1 MNNRFWVLQNTPFV
15 TFQAGKGI
23 SCFNNPS
30 LVKLLRTFPPNSPA
44 FEVIGI
50 YDLNKAKA
58 KKTALRF
65 SIPTVYESVAQMIKS
80 APSDVVFDLALPG
93 NAIIEMLQQLPD
105 NATVLMQKPIG
116 ENYTQAIRILQLT
129 REKNM
134 LAGVNFQLRYAPF
147 IVAARDMIQKGT
159 IGDLCDIEINVNVY
173 TPWHLWDFLYKAP
186 RVEIPYHS
194 IHYIDVVR
202 TFLGNPSGI
211 YAKTVKH
218 PQMQELAT
226 VRSNIIM
233 DYGDMV
239 RANILTNHC
248 HQFGIDNQQSYIKF
262 EGTKGAIKIKMG
274 TLMNYP
280 AGVPDLFEY
289 IVIENGKP
297 LKWKSAEIEGSWF
310 PHAFIGPMA
319 EMMKAKEG
327 TIAQPDNSV
336 EDGIHTMACV
346 EAAYIS
352 DAEGAIKI
360 NSVS

>member
-1 MNNRFWVLQNTPFV
+1 MTLQQRGSMPKTK
-15 TFQAGKGI
+15 QQIIIIGAGGI
-23 SCFNNPS
+23 VNDAH
-30 LVKLLRTFPPNSPA
+30 LPA
-44 FEVIGI
+44 YKIAEFEVIGI
-50 YDLNKAKA
+50 YDIDTAKA
-58 KKTALRF
+58 KNTALRF
-65 SIPTVYESVAQMIKS
+65 SISKVYESVTQMIDS
-80 APSDVVFDLALPG
+80 APSDVIFDIALPG
-93 NAIIEMLQQLPD
+93 NAIIKMLQKLPA

-116 ENYTQAIRILQLT
+116 ENYKQAKKILQLT

-147 IVAARDMIQKGT
+147 IIAARDMIKNGT
-159 IGDLCDIEINVNVY
+159 IGDLCDIEINVNVF

-202 TFLGNPSGI
+202 SFLGNPSGI

-218 PQMQELAT
+218 PQMRELAT

-248 HQFGIDNQQSYIKF
+248 HQFGLDNQQSYIKF

-280 AGVPDLFEY
+280 AGVPDKFEY
-289 IVIENGKP
+289 VIIENGKASN
-297 LKWKSAEIEGSWF
+297 WKAVEIEGSWF
-310 PHAFIGPMA
+310 PHAFIGSIA

-327 TIAQPDNSV
+327 TITHPDNSV
-336 EDGIHTMACV
+336 EDCIHTMACV

-352 DAEGAIKI
+352 DAKGAVKLSSIG
-360 NSVS
+360 

>member
-1 MNNRFWVLQNTPFV
+1 MIIQQRGSLPKTKQPIIIIG
-15 TFQAGKGI
+15 AGGI
-23 SCFNNPS
+23 VNDAH
-30 LVKLLRTFPPNSPA
+30 LPA
-44 FEVIGI
+44 YKIAGFEVIGI
-50 YDLNKAKA
+50 YDINKEKAKN
-58 KKTALRF
+58 TALTY
-65 SIPTVYESVAQMIKS
+65 SIPKVYESVAQMIAS
-80 APSDVVFDLALPG
+80 APSDVLFDIALPG
-93 NAIIEMLQQLPD
+93 NTIIKMLQKLPD

-116 ENYTQAIRILQLT
+116 ENYTQAKQILQLT
-129 REKNM
+129 RKKNM

-147 IVAARDMIQKGT
+147 IIAARGMIKNGT
-159 IGDLCDIEINVNVY
+159 IGDLCDIEINVNVF

-202 TFLGNPSGI
+202 SFLGNPSGI

-218 PQMQELAT
+218 PHMHKLAT

-248 HQFGIDNQQSYIKF
+248 HQFGLENQQSYIKF
-262 EGTKGAIKIKMG
+262 EGTRGAIKIKMG

-280 AGVPDLFEY
+280 SGVPDKFEY
-289 IVIENGKP
+289 IIIENGKA
-297 LKWKSAEIEGSWF
+297 LKWQVVDIEGSWF
-310 PHAFIGPMA
+310 PHAFIGPMT

-327 TIAQPDNSV
+327 TIPHPDNSV
-336 EDGIHTMACV
+336 EDCIYTMACV

-352 DAEGAIKI
+352 DAEGAVKLSSI
-360 NSVS
+360 S